1 MFIQRFISSWC
12 ITALITLLNTAGDFT
27 LKTYAQNINI
37 LIIVCIAAG
46 VFIFLTITDK
56 LLKRYLYHI
65 KSVDGVT
72 VERRFYTDDYALALS
87 LLAYATVLVYRFND
101 FYFYIGIMCLL
112 VILGVYFLKND
123 RLGLDYIKIPLWS
136 AAVIC
141 GLSAFGC
148 AVFIGSLTSLR
159 YLTYST
165 PNFDFGIFVNMF
177 HNMSESLQPVTTCE
191 RDKLLSHFSV
201 HVSPIYYLILP
212 FYYIFPSAVTL
223 QIAQAIIVTSAVIPL
238 FLIARKRGLS
248 PKAIAA
254 VCIAFCF
261 YPALSGGCFYDI
273 HENCF
278 LVPLV
283 LWMFYFIEIKKNSG
297 LYICAMLTLFVKED
311 AAVYVAF
318 VAIYLLI
325 NNRDFKRGPALLVM
339 SIVYFLGAVFY
350 LNVYGEGI
358 MAVRYSNYI
367 NKGGGLDSIII
378 NLFRNPAILFV
389 ESFNNDKLIFLLQ
402 MFMPVAFLPFVTKR
416 ISRLT
421 LLLPMVLV
429 NLMPDYK
436 YQHSIYYQYTFGVT
450 AFFFYASVLNISEM
464 TAALKRSLITLSV
477 TASVMMF
484 NSTVLDKLY
493 YIEKYNNLSEEIE
506 ILNSCINN
514 IPPDASVQAS
524 TFLVP
529 QLAQRSLIYEVDS
542 QNATEYLVI
551 DLRYEEDD
559 YIDFLIEL
567 YQSDG
572 YVIKEYYE
580 NIIMVMIKPDWNMQK

>member
-12 ITALITLLNTAGDFT
+12 ITAFITLLNTEGDFT

-37 LIIVCIAAG
+37 LIITCITAG

-56 LLKRYLYHI
+56 LLKRYLYH
-65 KSVDGVT
+65 KRT
-72 VERRFYTDDYALALS
+72 VGDETTERRFYTDDYALALS
-87 LLAYATVLVYRFND
+87 LLAYSTVLVYRFKD
-101 FYFYIGIMCLL
+101 FYFYIGITCLL
-112 VILGVYFLKND
+112 VILGVYFLKKD

-141 GLSAFGC
+141 GLAAVGC
-148 AVFIGSLTSLR
+148 AVFIGGLTSLR

-212 FYYIFPSAVTL
+212 FYYIFPFAVTL

-248 PKAIAA
+248 PRAIAA
-254 VCIAFCF
+254 VCIIFCF

-283 LWMFYFIEIKKNSG
+283 LWMFYFIEIKKYSG

-325 NNRDFKRGPALLVM
+325 DNRDFKRGPTLLVM
-339 SIVYFLGAVFY
+339 SIVYFLGVVFY

-358 MAVRYSNYI
+358 MAARYSNYI

-378 NLFRNPAILFV
+378 NLFRNPALLFV
-389 ESFNNDKLIFLLQ
+389 ESFNNNKLIFLLQ

-421 LLLPMVLV
+421 LLLPMVLI

-450 AFFFYASVLNISEM
+450 AFLFYASVLNISEM

-484 NSTVLDKLY
+484 NATVLDKLY
-493 YIEKYNNLSEEIE
+493 YIEKYNNLSDEIE

-514 IPPDASVQAS
+514 IPSDASVQAS

-542 QNATEYLVI
+542 KNATEYLVI

-572 YVIKEYYE
+572 YVLKEYHE
-580 NIIMVMIKPDWNMQK
+580 NIIMVMIKPDWHIQK